1 MRIVMLGPPGAG
13 KGTQSIRLARVLAVP
28 HLSTGDILRTAIQ
41 DRSPLGLQAK
51 ATVEAG
57 SLVND
62 ETIVGCVAERL
73 MKPDAKAG
81 FILDG
86 FPRTVDQASALD
98 HLLQG
103 SGAVVDLAFELQVDV
118 QHLAQRIAKRND
130 NAIASG
136 GQVRADDNED
146 VLRRR
151 IDAYQRH
158 AAPLSDFYHRQGKLV
173 VIDGLADLDTVFS
186 RLAIEIDNRISD
198 GLPAA

>member
-13 KGTQSIRLARVLAVP
+13 KGTQSIRLARLLAVP
-28 HLSTGDILRTAIQ
+28 HLSTGDILRAAIQ
-41 DRSPLGLQAK
+41 DRTPLGLKAK

-57 SLVND
+57 ALVDD

-103 SGAVVDLAFELQVDV
+103 CGAAVDLAFELQVDV
-118 QHLAQRIAKRND
+118 QHLAQRVAKRND
-130 NAIASG
+130 NAVASG
-136 GQVRADDNED
+136 AQARADDNED
-146 VLRRR
+146 VLRKR
-151 IDAYQRH
+151 IDAHQRH
-158 AAPLSDFYHRQGKLV
+158 AMPLSDFYNRQGKLV

-186 RLAIEIDNRISD
+186 RLAIEIDNRISG